1 MRVGS
6 RCICEAGRISVPK
19 GRYPQLAFIEESVLQ
34 CKPPEGG
41 SFHPKLWVLRFL
53 GDGPVRY
60 RVLCLSRN
68 LMFCRAWDTML
79 TLDGEVTARGSGD
92 EVKGKDRLAEFLRAL
107 PQFTEQPSPQVIERA
122 DLIANEIQSTKFE
135 LPPDV
140 TSARFW
146 PLGTSPR
153 RLKPFQDIGKRL
165 LIVSPFVN
173 VTGLASLTA
182 GTSTCD
188 LVATLPQLGALAHRP
203 EGISRF
209 FVLNERAVAEA
220 DDSTAMSEALSEPM
234 ADAIAQGDLHAKLYV
249 TELGTEAHVWTGS
262 ANATSAAFDK
272 SVEFLVEFTGHRK
285 RFGIDVLMTP
295 EKGEVR
301 LINLVK
307 DVSNTG
313 VVAETVLDPDV
324 ETLERLLEGVR
335 CALRD
340 ASLQAV
346 ATEASKDIY
355 NLSIFCR
362 GENRLEIP
370 SDISARC
377 WPVGTDALHGEVRSC
392 QRDESLV
399 EFPPVSTKAL
409 TTFFAFELSGSV
421 AQKECR
427 LALYS
432 TCHSLEGPPIAKS
445 ACCVRSWRTVG
456 FSSSS

>member
-1 MRVGS
+1 MDLIAMLLAPVAFTFFDRRAGEMGPPPLFWEFIEGLRRHAS
-6 RCICEAGRISVPK
+6 RLTVYCEAGRISVPK

-203 EGISRF
+203 EGVSRF

-355 NLSIFCR
+355 NLSIFFA
-362 GENRLEIP
+362 
-370 SDISARC
+370 ARTA
-377 WPVGTDALHGEVRSC
+377 WKFPVTSPRV
-392 QRDESLV
+392 V
-399 EFPPVSTKAL
+399 
-409 TTFFAFELSGSV
+409 
-421 AQKECR
+421 
-427 LALYS
+427 
-432 TCHSLEGPPIAKS
+432 GP
-445 ACCVRSWRTVG
+445 
-456 FSSSS
+456 